1 MEESLREMDVKL
13 SDVLGHRSAGSS
25 QSELVTVPG
34 YTGECPDYMDVD
46 LRDSENEIEGAETA
60 ARVFTYNDNRSVE
73 EGKR

>member
-1 MEESLREMDVKL
+1 
-13 SDVLGHRSAGSS
+13 
-25 QSELVTVPG
+25 
-34 YTGECPDYMDVD
+34 MDVD